1 MCRGSFFVL
10 WFYFSWSGVIN
21 CHMDVVVGEWVRW
34 EWGLTGFGVGQW
46 RAYPRLK
53 PPFLG
58 VRERAKPEGLAYLD
72 ARCSVCIPWL
82 VVGWESGS
90 RFARM
95 THSCKERMNGAPNVS
110 AGFYVWPPAPT
121 PGGLH
126 SHPSQKREGWGTRAF
141 VVSRDL
147 GWWTPTQKRTS
158 AAEAASQTSP
168 CAARLKPCP

>member
-1 MCRGSFFVL
+1 MLVARFVYRRL
-10 WFYFSWSGVIN
+10 WWDGRA
-21 CHMDVVVGEWVRW
+21 VRA
-34 EWGLTGFGVGQW
+34 L
-46 RAYPRLK
+46 
-53 PPFLG
+53 
-58 VRERAKPEGLAYLD
+58 RECP
-72 ARCSVCIPWL
+72 
-82 VVGWESGS
+82 
-90 RFARM
+90 
-95 THSCKERMNGAPNVS
+95 THKERMNGAPNVS